1 MINVDIIN
9 KFYIENIEK
18 DENQVIFFM
27 EDTYNFEVW
36 LLDFEMNYTMKHFVD
51 GSLDQVIIS
60 IDDYSKIEKYVFT
73 DDKKAEILKVIIK
86 DIFGIEG
93 AFVDEL
99 ANQNADIVFVGE
111 MKDPNLYIIGNHEG
125 EVVSIESEGL
135 LKIFDA
141 IKMILEQ

>member
-36 LLDFEMNYTMKHFVD
+36 LLDFEISYIMKHFVD
-51 GSLDQVIIS
+51 GSLDQIIIS
-60 IDDYSKIEKYVFT
+60 IEDYTRIEKYVFT

-99 ANQNADIVFVGE
+99 AKQNADIVFVGE
-111 MKDPNLYIIGNHEG
+111 MKDPNLYTIGNHKG

-135 LKIFDA
+135 LKIFNA